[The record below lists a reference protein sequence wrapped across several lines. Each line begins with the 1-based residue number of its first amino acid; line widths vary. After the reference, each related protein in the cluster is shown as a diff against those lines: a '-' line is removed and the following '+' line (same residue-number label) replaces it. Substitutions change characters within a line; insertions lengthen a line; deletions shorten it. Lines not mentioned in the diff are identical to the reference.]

1 MLVAI
6 SGPQVA
12 RNSDALLS
20 DNVAFLLEV
29 EKRDKET
36 ADALES
42 LARTV
47 IAQVIGGHF
56 TPPGATYL
64 LPSLSATAIVSIKK
78 RDIRRGLVAGA
89 IAGGVAIIDTYLGSV
104 PALLIGLGSVA
115 LQTEY
120 ANRDFFRRWFRLA
133 LLPNSE

>member
-36 ADALES
+36 ADALE
-42 LARTV
+42 
-47 IAQVIGGHF
+47 VIGGHF